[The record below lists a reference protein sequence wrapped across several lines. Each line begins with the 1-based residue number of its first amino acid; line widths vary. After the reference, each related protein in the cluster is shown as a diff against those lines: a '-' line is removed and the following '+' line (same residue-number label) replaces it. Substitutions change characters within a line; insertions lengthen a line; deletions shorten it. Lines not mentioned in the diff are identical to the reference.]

1 MISNG
6 FFYLLAFVIFAFKV
20 VVLGQTQDLKN
31 QSQTKVTIEAAS
43 QNSTDILC
51 VCKRNH
57 STRWLRAYKLDD
69 GKCNTVYSKDGY
81 LQIVGSGS
89 YFSSCE
95 AVLFNVKKNLEEG
108 GFVCDLVLKHS
119 ILLLE

>member
-6 FFYLLAFVIFAFKV
+6 FFNFIVLV
-20 VVLGQTQDLKN
+20 VFSFGPDLWGQTEELKKSVQN
-31 QSQTKVTIEAAS
+31 KTIVTE
-43 QNSTDILC
+43 NSTDILC
-51 VCKRNH
+51 VCKRAQ

-69 GKCNTVYSKDGY
+69 GKCNTVYSKEGY
-81 LQIVGSGS
+81 LQVVGSGS

-108 GFVCDLVLKHS
+108 GFVCDLAPKHS
-119 ILLLE
+119 ILMLE